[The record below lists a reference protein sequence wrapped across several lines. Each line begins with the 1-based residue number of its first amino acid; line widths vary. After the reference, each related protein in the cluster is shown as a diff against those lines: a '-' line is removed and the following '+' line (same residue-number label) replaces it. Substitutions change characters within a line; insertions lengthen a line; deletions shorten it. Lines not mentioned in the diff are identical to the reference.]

1 MRPVLALALCLTL
14 AAPLAAEET
23 PVVPKAEGDR
33 DHGLSLLGEGAR
45 LLFRGLMA
53 EMEPAL
59 DEMAEQLQAM
69 EPMLR
74 SLAEMIG
81 DIRNYEAPV
90 KLPNGDILIRRRP
103 EPPAPDTEIEL

>member
-23 PVVPKAEGDR
+23 PVVPEAGGDM
-33 DHGLSLLGEGAR
+33 DQGLSLLGEGAR